1 MLGHQCL
8 PSLKLMFVARLSPWL
23 VELRFALKA
32 SINVFDSL
40 QGLLCTA
47 GFILFCHW
55 GSGRTSGPSHS
66 DIEMS
71 EEEEQESQE
80 VCDEPSVSIAYKL
93 EVAFHG
99 SKPVPIPSSF
109 VVEDDEG
116 KKYLKIQGSAPWLS
130 RLLCKCSNRET
141 SLDNGPKLSDLKK
154 KRNEQLQPKS
164 SDGNNVAEKKMKAPQ
179 VVCIDVRN
187 TQVQILCHKSEHSRQ
202 ICWPCFRKTIWHL
215 SLNIWKVIVQVKR
228 LGGPTRRVGSLLR
241 VWRRT
246 SDWHWAIWHLAR

>member
-116 KKYLKIQGSAPWLS
+116 KKISQNPRKCFLGCPGCCANAPIERPHWTMGPSCLTSRRRGMNNFSQKVLMATMWLK
-130 RLLCKCSNRET
+130 
-141 SLDNGPKLSDLKK
+141 
-154 KRNEQLQPKS
+154 
-164 SDGNNVAEKKMKAPQ
+164 
-179 VVCIDVRN
+179 
-187 TQVQILCHKSEHSRQ
+187 
-202 ICWPCFRKTIWHL
+202 
-215 SLNIWKVIVQVKR
+215 
-228 LGGPTRRVGSLLR
+228 RR
-241 VWRRT
+241 
-246 SDWHWAIWHLAR
+246 